1 METFSVASAPMMV
14 KGPEN
19 RTVLEGN
26 DVTLFC
32 EVGGAPL
39 PNVTW
44 YKNGTLQFLA
54 NPLLV
59 RR

>member
-1 METFSVASAPMMV
+1 MILLASPPVMM

-32 EVGGAPL
+32 EVGGSPT

-44 YKNGTLQFLA
+44 YQSGMI
-54 NPLLV
+54 
-59 RR
+59 

>member
-1 METFSVASAPMMV
+1 MI

-26 DVTLFC
+26 DITLFC
-32 EVGGAPL
+32 EVGGAPM

-44 YKNGTLQFLA
+44 YHNGKELFIAKL
-54 NPLLV
+54 
-59 RR
+59 